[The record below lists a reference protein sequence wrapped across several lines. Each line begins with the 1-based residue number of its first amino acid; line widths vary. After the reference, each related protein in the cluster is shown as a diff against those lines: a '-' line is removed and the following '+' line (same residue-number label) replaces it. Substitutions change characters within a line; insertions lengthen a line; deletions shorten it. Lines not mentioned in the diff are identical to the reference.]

1 MSFKRR
7 RAALLYSVGA
17 IAFGTSLHAFIT
29 EGMGI
34 SGVVAGLLAIP
45 LMLRATFPNS
55 RSQVSEIRLA
65 RPGCLD
71 RRWDRKAQ

>member
-17 IAFGTSLHAFIT
+17 IAFGASLHAFIT

-34 SGVVAGLLAIP
+34 SGVVAGLLAIV
-45 LMLRATFPNS
+45 LCWEATRQLWPPS
-55 RSQVSEIRLA
+55 RT
-65 RPGCLD
+65 
-71 RRWDRKAQ
+71 RKEDNP